1 MIVACSSFTN
11 YSFIREFYFD
21 NIFNIFGRIFL
32 KRFVERAVVPPRN
45 TLIKRCQKWKQAVV
59 IGVLRREAHEPLQ
72 IGPDKIFRGKNECNV
87 VNPFA
92 GGFRRCIA
100 STCARISRKSIHF
113 PSDGSQLS
121 HSAAI
126 SPTKSV
132 RQESTERW
140 KGWICPPLCF
150 RNLLLHRS

>member
-1 MIVACSSFTN
+1 MS
-11 YSFIREFYFD
+11 
-21 NIFNIFGRIFL
+21 
-32 KRFVERAVVPPRN
+32 RAVVPPRN

-121 HSAAI
+121 HSWRPSLPPNLSAKNPRNVGRDGSALLFASEI
-126 SPTKSV
+126 FYSIGV
-132 RQESTERW
+132 RW
-140 KGWICPPLCF
+140 
-150 RNLLLHRS
+150 RNLVLQDG